1 MNDIT
6 TFNTNNSKN
15 LNVDCTSGVV
25 ERLHNLEHRITKLE
39 EIVSEYEKKKCHSHS
54 AKLSSSHW
62 DSHSSLEF
70 KLALLQV
77 MNAELTLLERKL
89 ANIAAPVSFVT

>member
-1 MNDIT
+1 MNDIIT
-6 TFNTNNSKN
+6 TDTTNTKH
-15 LNVDCTSGVV
+15 LNVGCASDLV
-25 ERLHNLEHRITKLE
+25 ERLHSLEHRITKLE
-39 EIVSEYEKKKCHSHS
+39 ELVTEYEKKKCQSHS
-54 AKLSSSHW
+54 AKLNSHW

-89 ANIAAPVSFVT
+89 TNIAAPVSFVI